1 MKVLLYRYGSIC
13 EPDLI
18 DGLME
23 LGHDITEINE
33 EIYNKD
39 LTLSEI
45 AKLVS
50 TTLLSN
56 PCDLVFT
63 INFFPSI
70 SEVCRIMKIPYISWI
85 VDSPVM
91 ELFTKPI
98 QNECNYVFL
107 FDKEQYNEIAPL
119 NPGHIFHFP
128 LAVNI
133 SSKQNIIK
141 QATDKS
147 LSKFHSDVSFV
158 GSLYTEKNP
167 YDKLDGISEYTK
179 GYLDGMLESQL
190 NIYGYYF
197 IEDQLPQN
205 IIDDF
210 KLHMPNYYQY
220 PMDNFLT
227 DRIIISQLYIG
238 NKITAMERQRL
249 LDRLSS
255 RFEIDLYTGSDTSYL
270 PHVCNRGFAK
280 TLTEMPIIFNQSKI
294 NLNPTSKAIR
304 SGIPLRVF
312 DIMACE
318 GFMLSNYQCELAEF
332 FVPCEDY
339 DYYTSFEEAIE
350 KTQYYLDHDNIR
362 REIAHNAFEKV
373 AELYNYPRRLNEMLN
388 IVFNH

>member
-18 DGLME
+18 DGLKE
-23 LGHDITEINE
+23 LGHDIIEVTE

-50 TTLLSN
+50 TTLLSK

-91 ELFTKPI
+91 ELFAKPI

-107 FDKEQYNEIAPL
+107 FDKEQYREIAPL
-119 NPGHIFHFP
+119 NPGHVFHFP

-147 LSKFHSDVSFV
+147 LSKFHSNVSFV
-158 GSLYTEKNP
+158 GSLYSEKSP
-167 YDKLDGISEYTK
+167 YDKLDGICEYTK
-179 GYLDGMLESQL
+179 GYLDGMLEAQL

-197 IEDQLPQN
+197 IEDQLPQR

-227 DRIIISQLYIG
+227 DKIIISQLYIG

-255 RFEIDLYTGSDTSYL
+255 RFEIDLYTGSDTTHL
-270 PHVCNRGFAK
+270 QHVSNRGFAK

-318 GFMLSNYQCELAEF
+318 GFMLSNYQNELAEF
-332 FVPCEDY
+332 FVPGEDY

-373 AELYNYPRRLNEMLN
+373 AELYNYPRRLYELFN
-388 IVFNH
+388 IVFNS